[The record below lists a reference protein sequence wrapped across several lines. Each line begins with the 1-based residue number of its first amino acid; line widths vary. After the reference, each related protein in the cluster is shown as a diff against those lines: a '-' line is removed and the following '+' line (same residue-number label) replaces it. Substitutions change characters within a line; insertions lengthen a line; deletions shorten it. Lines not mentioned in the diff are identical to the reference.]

1 MGMAVPGP
9 CPSAPLQIFP
19 PPALMSHPSR
29 LLLPAAAAGL
39 LLIALHAPSAQAAQ
53 ETSPCTKGLQA
64 KGYTVRDVDN
74 HGWYDE
80 IDVTD
85 SKGKRLE
92 LDVRRSDCVII
103 HQNAD

>member
-1 MGMAVPGP
+1 MP
-9 CPSAPLQIFP
+9 
-19 PPALMSHPSR
+19 HPSR
-29 LLLPAAAAGL
+29 LLLPTAAGL
-39 LLIALHAPSAQAAQ
+39 LLLLTLQAPAALAAQ

-85 SKGKRLE
+85 SKGNRLE

-103 HQNAD
+103 HQNSD